1 MNPDNSYMYVR
12 PNSIGAINPSIINP
26 LVPTLGPN
34 SEVWALSIVD
44 CTQSSFVQSLG
55 VSLAVKAVYTNNPAY
70 VSKCIEILNAMVAH
84 SPLQRPGWTLSTPT
98 ATMPE
103 SGDGVWLATGA
114 GMCGIVDML
123 AILGDRVPT
132 STRDSL
138 CDLLRAEVGRITAD
152 WAAKRMWFVQSQA
165 VYSNQWIEPNIGL
178 VKACLYLKDPAL
190 LSAYNMGVENL
201 ARSISALG
209 EDGAFLEGWTYC
221 SQSTSALFQV
231 LAELKAN
238 GDLRCHGLPYVNN
251 AWRWMMHMYLPG
263 RRLVNSHDSGMSN
276 LPSWGV
282 TVPMDCLA
290 AAAMGA
296 SDPEAIPVLKSFF
309 GDGLPLL
316 SGIQFKAAIDA
327 ASASTNFPTFAFFP
341 SQQQLVWRSEWQ
353 APAVSPQTALAVWL
367 KGGSVR
373 DGHSHRDQG
382 QVSIYCGNRIVLM
395 DCGTPEYSTMGFEV
409 NYAHAAGHGIMQIGE
424 LLPRSQPVDAPVTV
438 TVLNQDG
445 GDVLIDTKAAYTTT
459 DTCTRRVQWS
469 ANGIFT
475 INDHVALRNS
485 ANAGAEFY
493 RFHTGSAEALTIS
506 GSGTSW
512 QVDWVGTSATITASR
527 PITIEQVDWPD
538 ATKQPFHHR
547 ALIIR
552 AVDPGTSLEVSTRIV
567 VDRSV
572 TE

>member
-1 MNPDNSYMYVR
+1 MDMK
-12 PNSIGAINPSIINP
+12 
-26 LVPTLGPN
+26 T
-34 SEVWALSIVD
+34 
-44 CTQSSFVQSLG
+44 
-55 VSLAVKAVYTNNPAY
+55 
-70 VSKCIEILNAMVAH
+70 
-84 SPLQRPGWTLSTPT
+84 SPLALLNDPSLLKTDALIN
-98 ATMPE
+98 
-103 SGDGVWLATGA
+103 GVWLSGA
-114 GMCGIVDML
+114 SRFDVC
-123 AILGDRVPT
+123 
-132 STRDSL
+132 
-138 CDLLRAEVGRITAD
+138 
-152 WAAKRMWFVQSQA
+152 
-165 VYSNQWIEPNIGL
+165 
-178 VKACLYLKDPAL
+178 DPASGAKL
-190 LSAYNMGVENL
+190 ASVANL
-201 ARSISALG
+201 GPADA
-209 EDGAFLEGWTYC
+209 
-221 SQSTSALFQV
+221 
-231 LAELKAN
+231 
-238 GDLRCHGLPYVNN
+238 
-251 AWRWMMHMYLPG
+251 
-263 RRLVNSHDSGMSN
+263 
-276 LPSWGV
+276 
-282 TVPMDCLA
+282 
-290 AAAMGA
+290 
-296 SDPEAIPVLKSFF
+296 
-309 GDGLPLL
+309 
-316 SGIQFKAAIDA
+316 KAAIDA